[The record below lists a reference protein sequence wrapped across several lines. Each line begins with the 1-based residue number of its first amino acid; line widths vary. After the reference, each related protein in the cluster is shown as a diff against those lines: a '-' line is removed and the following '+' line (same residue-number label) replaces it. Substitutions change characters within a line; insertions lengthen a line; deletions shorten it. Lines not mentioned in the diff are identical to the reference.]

1 MSEANAEDGLRSQ
14 RCTEEIENGRDKYF
28 FVFLSVLQNLF
39 FRKQVPT
46 ENPLF
51 HTESKTPAL
60 RKTNLE
66 LQSGFEGG
74 TPRYSE
80 AACDLGNLLEI
91 SSRI

>member
-1 MSEANAEDGLRSQ
+1 MSEAYAEDGLRSQ
-14 RCTEEIENGRDKYF
+14 RCTEEIENGRDKYSV
-28 FVFLSVLQNLF
+28 VFSVLQNLF
-39 FRKQVPT
+39 FRKQVPP

-51 HTESKTPAL
+51 HTESETPAL

-74 TPRYSE
+74 TPRDSE

>member
-14 RCTEEIENGRDKYF
+14 RCTEEIENGRDKYSA
-28 FVFLSVLQNLF
+28 VFSVLQNLF
-39 FRKQVPT
+39 FRKQVPP

-51 HTESKTPAL
+51 HTESETPAL